1 MRNPNTN
8 TNQKQFVGTNLLTKP
23 MIFQYTQ
30 TSDDSIPIQTIHI
43 KQPKTKFQIYKLCIP
58 RKCLQ
63 QNNKLFTKPGITH

>member
-8 TNQKQFVGTNLLTKP
+8 TNQKQLVGTNLLTKP

-43 KQPKTKFQIYKLCIP
+43 KQPKLNSKYINYVSQE
-58 RKCLQ
+58 
-63 QNNKLFTKPGITH
+63 NVSNKITNSSPSLA

>member
-8 TNQKQFVGTNLLTKP
+8 TNQKQLVGTNLLTKP

-43 KQPKTKFQIYKLCIP
+43 KQPKLNSKYINYVSQENVSK
-58 RKCLQ
+58 K
-63 QNNKLFTKPGITH
+63 ITNSSPSLA